1 MGEGGLQILP
11 GSRLADDGKR
21 FQAMDVVLG
30 LRLARKFICVTI
42 GQGSGEGVNKFRLR
56 DAGGFCFT
64 PLNKGLTRKVVTNN
78 TTKGGNKAAPT
89 RTIISLLSSC

>member
-30 LRLARKFICVTI
+30 LRLAEKFICVTI
-42 GQGSGEGVNKFRLR
+42 GQGSGEGSETNPVDR
-56 DAGGFCFT
+56 
-64 PLNKGLTRKVVTNN
+64 GLADDGKR
-78 TTKGGNKAAPT
+78 
-89 RTIISLLSSC
+89 SEML